1 MPSLL
6 TPDPG
11 LLFWML
17 LAFVIVFIILAK
29 FGFPVITKMVE
40 DRKNYIDES
49 LKKAREANEKLAN
62 IQSESELIMRQ
73 AREKQAEILKEAMA
87 TRNNIIKEA
96 RDKADI
102 ESKKII
108 ESAKEQIK
116 VEKDL
121 AIRDIRSQIINL
133 STQVSEKVL
142 RRELDDNNKQLS
154 YIDSLLDE
162 IEAVK

>member
-87 TRNNIIKEA
+87 TRYNIIKEA

-142 RRELDDNNKQLS
+142 RKELDDNNKQLS

>member
-87 TRNNIIKEA
+87 TRDNIIKEA

-108 ESAKEQIK
+108 ESSKEQNK

-121 AIRDIRSQIINL
+121 AIRDFRSQIINL

>member
-29 FGFPVITKMVE
+29 FCFPVITKMVE

-87 TRNNIIKEA
+87 TRDNIIKEA

>member
-49 LKKAREANEKLAN
+49 LKKARG
-62 IQSESELIMRQ
+62 
-73 AREKQAEILKEAMA
+73 
-87 TRNNIIKEA
+87 
-96 RDKADI
+96 
-102 ESKKII
+102 
-108 ESAKEQIK
+108 
-116 VEKDL
+116 
-121 AIRDIRSQIINL
+121 
-133 STQVSEKVL
+133 
-142 RRELDDNNKQLS
+142 
-154 YIDSLLDE
+154 
-162 IEAVK
+162 

>member
-17 LAFVIVFIILAK
+17 VAFAVVFIILAK

-62 IQSESELIMRQ
+62 IQNESEQIMRQ

-87 TRNNIIKEA
+87 TRDNIIKEA

>member
-1 MPSLL
+1 MPTKH
-6 TPDPG
+6 TPQPG
-11 LLFWML
+11 ILYWML

-87 TRNNIIKEA
+87 TRDNIIKEA

>member
-11 LLFWML
+11 LLLWML

-87 TRNNIIKEA
+87 TRDNIIKEA

>member
-87 TRNNIIKEA
+87 TRDNIIKEA

-154 YIDSLLDE
+154 YIDSMLDE

>member
-6 TPDPG
+6 TPNPG

-87 TRNNIIKEA
+87 TRDNIIKEA

>member
-1 MPSLL
+1 
-6 TPDPG
+6 
-11 LLFWML
+11 
-17 LAFVIVFIILAK
+17 
-29 FGFPVITKMVE
+29 MVE

-49 LKKAREANEKLAN
+49 LKKAREANKKLAN

-87 TRNNIIKEA
+87 TRDNIIKEA

>member
-87 TRNNIIKEA
+87 TRDNIIKEA
-96 RDKADI
+96 RDKA
-102 ESKKII
+102 ENERKKSI

-116 VEKDL
+116 VEKEL

>member
-62 IQSESELIMRQ
+62 IQSESELIMRK

-87 TRNNIIKEA
+87 TRDNIIKEA

>member
-73 AREKQAEILKEAMA
+73 AREKPAEILKEAMA
-87 TRNNIIKEA
+87 TRDNIIKEA

>member
-87 TRNNIIKEA
+87 TRDNIIKEA

-133 STQVSEKVL
+133 STQISEKVL

>member
-40 DRKNYIDES
+40 DRKKYIDES

-87 TRNNIIKEA
+87 TRDNIIKEA

>member
-87 TRNNIIKEA
+87 TRDNIIKEA

-162 IEAVK
+162 IEAVM

>member
-40 DRKNYIDES
+40 NRKNYIDES

-87 TRNNIIKEA
+87 TRDNIIKEA

>member
-6 TPDPG
+6 TPAPG

-87 TRNNIIKEA
+87 TRDNIIKEA

>member
-87 TRNNIIKEA
+87 TRDNIIKEA

-108 ESAKEQIK
+108 ESAKKQIK

>member
-87 TRNNIIKEA
+87 TRDNIIKEA

-133 STQVSEKVL
+133 STHVSEKVL

>member
-87 TRNNIIKEA
+87 TRDNIIKEA

-116 VEKDL
+116 AEKDL

>member
-87 TRNNIIKEA
+87 TRDNIIKEA
-96 RDKADI
+96 RDKADN

>member
-87 TRNNIIKEA
+87 TRDNIIKEA

-142 RRELDDNNKQLS
+142 RRELDDNSKQLS

>member
-73 AREKQAEILKEAMA
+73 AREKQAQILKEAMA
-87 TRNNIIKEA
+87 TRDNIIKEA

>member
-87 TRNNIIKEA
+87 TRDNIIKEA

>member
-49 LKKAREANEKLAN
+49 LKKAREAN
-62 IQSESELIMRQ
+62 
-73 AREKQAEILKEAMA
+73 
-87 TRNNIIKEA
+87 
-96 RDKADI
+96 
-102 ESKKII
+102 
-108 ESAKEQIK
+108 
-116 VEKDL
+116 
-121 AIRDIRSQIINL
+121 
-133 STQVSEKVL
+133 
-142 RRELDDNNKQLS
+142 KQLS

>member
-62 IQSESELIMRQ
+62 IQSESEQILRE

-87 TRNNIIKEA
+87 TRDNIIKEA

>member
-87 TRNNIIKEA
+87 TRDNIIKEA

-102 ESKKII
+102 ERKKII

>member
-62 IQSESELIMRQ
+62 IQSESELIIRQ

-87 TRNNIIKEA
+87 TRDNIIKEA

>member
-87 TRNNIIKEA
+87 TRDNIIKEA

-102 ESKKII
+102 ESKKFI

>member
-87 TRNNIIKEA
+87 TRDNIIKEA

-108 ESAKEQIK
+108 ESVKEQIK

>member
-62 IQSESELIMRQ
+62 IKSESELIMRQ

-87 TRNNIIKEA
+87 TRDNIIKEA

>member
-17 LAFVIVFIILAK
+17 IAFAVVLVILAK

-40 DRKNYIDES
+40 DRKSYIDES
-49 LKKAREANEKLAN
+49 LKNAREANEKLAN
-62 IQSESELIMRQ
+62 IQSEGELILRQ
-73 AREKQAEILKEAMA
+73 AREKQAEILKEAMTA
-87 TRNNIIKEA
+87 RDSIIKEA

-102 ESKKII
+102 EGRKII
-108 ESAKEQIK
+108 ESAKEQINI
-116 VEKDL
+116 EKNK
-121 AIRDIRSQIINL
+121 AIRDIRNQIINL

-142 RRELDDNNKQLS
+142 RREFEDNEKQLS

-162 IEAVK
+162 IETV

>member
-87 TRNNIIKEA
+87 TRDNIIKEA

-142 RRELDDNNKQLS
+142 RRELDDKNKQLS

>member
-6 TPDPG
+6 TPDTG

-87 TRNNIIKEA
+87 TRDNIIKEA

>member
-87 TRNNIIKEA
+87 TRDNIIKEA

-133 STQVSEKVL
+133 SSQVSE
-142 RRELDDNNKQLS
+142 
-154 YIDSLLDE
+154 
-162 IEAVK
+162 

>member
-49 LKKAREANEKLAN
+49 LKKAREANEKVAN

-87 TRNNIIKEA
+87 TRDNIIKEA

>member
-6 TPDPG
+6 TPDPE

-87 TRNNIIKEA
+87 TRDNIIKEA

>member
-17 LAFVIVFIILAK
+17 LAFVIVFITLAK

-87 TRNNIIKEA
+87 TRDNIIKEA

>member
-87 TRNNIIKEA
+87 TSDNIIKEA